1 VTTVRAAVVVF
12 IASFCTLV
20 IELVAGRVL
29 APYVGVS
36 LYTWTSIIGVVLAG
50 ISAGA
55 YAGGWLADRKPAES
69 TLGWLLLASGLTAM
83 LIAPATTFLAADD
96 GLLTNYG
103 IATTL
108 LQRVVLLS
116 FVLFFLP
123 SFFLGMISPVAV
135 KIAVRD
141 LATTGRTVGKIYAFS
156 TLGSI
161 VGTFTTGFF
170 LIARFGT
177 KVTLIGTGA
186 ALIVTALV
194 LGGIFGRRGRA
205 LSALVVAIA
214 LASAGLWPGT
224 MEPPHQR
231 DALDQIGALG
241 VVHSEESEYYT
252 INVERT
258 VRDDTG
264 SILNALHLDHLVHSY
279 SDPDDPGYLE
289 YEYLR
294 IFSDIIDWTAR
305 RKPVFRVL
313 FVGGGG
319 YTLPRLIEQQYP
331 NAEIH
336 VVEIDPAVTRVA
348 YRFFGVAHDTAIRT
362 INADARWYAMHAT
375 EPYDAIFID
384 AFNDLSVP
392 YHLTTREFTAELRRL
407 LAPDGVIAANVI
419 DDYANGRFLAS
430 YARTLE
436 SLFGADQVAVLAEA
450 PEDVESARSTF
461 VVVASAE
468 ARSLVVAIAGHPVEA
483 RGGIVL
489 TDSADGTKPRRSS
502 PPARPRSECPP
513 GCGAVRTRKPPG
525 PASGPRSFGHR
536 QPPHPVRTGRGP
548 HRRSPHEPPPSAR

>member
-1 VTTVRAAVVVF
+1 MSIVRAAVVVF

-55 YAGGWLADRKPAES
+55 YAGGWVADRRPAES
-69 TLGWLLLASGLTAM
+69 TLGWLLLAAGITAM
-83 LIAPATTFLAADD
+83 LIAPATDYLAADD

-161 VGTFTTGFF
+161 AGTFTTGFF

-177 KVTLIGTGA
+177 RATLIGTA
-186 ALIVTALV
+186 SVLIATAL
-194 LGGIFGRRGRA
+194 LFGNLFGRAGRA
-205 LSALVVAIA
+205 AAVLLIAIA
-214 LASAGLWPGT
+214 LASAGLWPGAVQ
-224 MEPPHQR
+224 PPHQNP
-231 DALDQIGALG
+231 LMQLGATG
-241 VVHSEESEYYT
+241 IVHFEESEYYT
-252 INVERT
+252 IRVERT

-264 SILNALHLDHLVHSY
+264 GPLHALHLDHLVHSY
-279 SDPDDPGYLE
+279 SDPEDPAFLE

-294 IFSDIIDWTAR
+294 IFRDVVDWTAR

-313 FVGGGG
+313 FIGGGG

-331 NAEIH
+331 AAEID

-348 YRFFGVAHDTAIRT
+348 YRFFGIAHDTAIRT
-362 INADARWYAMHAT
+362 INEDARWFAMHARQ
-375 EPYDAIFID
+375 EYDAIFID

-392 YHLTTREFTAELRRL
+392 YHLTTRELVTHLRRL
-407 LAPDGVIAANVI
+407 LAPDGALIANVI
-419 DDYANGRFLAS
+419 DDYGKGRFLVS

-436 SLFGADQVAVLAEA
+436 SVFGASNVAVLAEA

-461 VVVASAE
+461 VVIASAE
-468 ARSLVVAIAGHPVEA
+468 ARSIVAATAGHPVA
-483 RGGIVL
+483 PRGGIVL
-489 TDSADGTKPRRSS
+489 TDDYAPVDNMLAPLFT
-502 PPARPRSECPP
+502 ARFVDE
-513 GCGAVRTRKPPG
+513 
-525 PASGPRSFGHR
+525 
-536 QPPHPVRTGRGP
+536 Q
-548 HRRSPHEPPPSAR
+548 EE

>member
-1 VTTVRAAVVVF
+1 MSTVRAAVVVF

-55 YAGGWLADRKPAES
+55 YAGGWLADRRPAES
-69 TLGWLLLASGLTAM
+69 TLGWLLLAAGITAM

-96 GLLTNYG
+96 GLLTSYG

-177 KVTLIGTGA
+177 RATLVGTGA
-186 ALIVTALV
+186 VLIATALL
-194 LGGIFGRRGRA
+194 LGSLFGRRGRA
-205 LSALVVAIA
+205 VSALVLAGA
-214 LASAGLWPGT
+214 LAYAGLWPGAVQ
-224 MEPPHQR
+224 PPDQ
-231 DALDQIGALG
+231 DALQQIGATG
-241 VVHSEESEYYT
+241 IVHYEESEYYT
-252 INVERT
+252 IQVERT
-258 VRDDTG
+258 VRDDNG
-264 SILNALHLDHLVHSY
+264 SPLHALHLDHLVHSY
-279 SDPDDPGYLE
+279 SDPDDATFLE

-294 IFSDIIDWTAR
+294 IFRDVVDWTAR

-313 FVGGGG
+313 FIGGGG

-331 NAEIH
+331 GAGID

-348 YRFFGVAHDTAIRT
+348 YRFFGVAHQTAIRT
-362 INADARWYAMHAT
+362 INQDARWFAMHAT
-375 EPYDAIFID
+375 ETYDAIFID

-392 YHLTTREFTAELRRL
+392 YHLTTRELTAQLRRL
-407 LAPDGVIAANVI
+407 LAPDGALVANVI
-419 DDYANGRFLAS
+419 DDYANGRFLVS

-436 SLFGADQVAVLAEA
+436 SVFGKPNVAVLAEA
-450 PEDVESARSTF
+450 PEDVGSERSTF
-461 VVVASAE
+461 VVVASSVAG
-468 ARSLVVAIAGHPVEA
+468 SLVASVAGHPVSPK
-483 RGGIVL
+483 GGIVL
-489 TDSADGTKPRRSS
+489 TDDYAPVDNMLAPLFT
-502 PPARPRSECPP
+502 ARFVDE
-513 GCGAVRTRKPPG
+513 
-525 PASGPRSFGHR
+525 
-536 QPPHPVRTGRGP
+536 Q
-548 HRRSPHEPPPSAR
+548 E

>member
-1 VTTVRAAVVVF
+1 MSIVRAAVVVF

-55 YAGGWLADRKPAES
+55 YAGGWLADRRPAES
-69 TLGWLLLASGLTAM
+69 TLGWLLLAAGITAM
-83 LIAPATTFLAADD
+83 LIAPATDFLAADD

-161 VGTFTTGFF
+161 AGTFTTGFF

-177 KVTLIGTGA
+177 RATLIGTA
-186 ALIVTALV
+186 AVLIATAL
-194 LGGIFGRRGRA
+194 LFGNLFGRAGRA
-205 LSALVVAIA
+205 AAVLLIAVA
-214 LASAGLWPGT
+214 LAAVGLWPGAIQ
-224 MEPPHQR
+224 PPHQ
-231 DALDQIGALG
+231 DPLMQLGATG
-241 VVHSEESEYYT
+241 IVHFEESEYYT
-252 INVERT
+252 IRVERT

-264 SILNALHLDHLVHSY
+264 GPLHALHLDHLVHSY
-279 SDPDDPGYLE
+279 SDPEDAAFLE

-294 IFSDIIDWTAR
+294 IFRDVVDWTAR

-313 FVGGGG
+313 FIGGGG

-331 NAEIH
+331 TAEID

-348 YRFFGVAHDTAIRT
+348 YRFFGIARETAIRT
-362 INADARWYAMHAT
+362 INEDARWFAMHARQ
-375 EPYDAIFID
+375 EYDAIFID

-392 YHLTTREFTAELRRL
+392 YHLTTRELVTHLRRL
-407 LAPDGVIAANVI
+407 LAPDGVLAANVI
-419 DDYANGRFLAS
+419 DDYGKGRFLVS

-436 SLFGADQVAVLAEA
+436 SVFGASNVAVLAEA

-461 VVVASAE
+461 VVVASTE
-468 ARSLVVAIAGHPVEA
+468 VRSIVAAAAGHPVTP

-489 TDSADGTKPRRSS
+489 TDDYAPVDNMLAPLFT
-502 PPARPRSECPP
+502 ARFVDE
-513 GCGAVRTRKPPG
+513 
-525 PASGPRSFGHR
+525 
-536 QPPHPVRTGRGP
+536 Q
-548 HRRSPHEPPPSAR
+548 EE